1 LVEKLTIAQTH
12 AIFAEEMSI
21 DDYLDELRAFMASDE
36 TLPHKNVLYAVFPLV
51 KENLERN
58 NMDKKEL
65 ARLSFREELS
75 KNFPLPVKKGT
86 PRHGVIKEIDTSK
99 QSPEMQ
105 KLRALIKAR
114 QEEEK
119 EVKKTLQ
126 EIFTDFGTS
135 IQYQDEAQF

>member
-1 LVEKLTIAQTH
+1 
-12 AIFAEEMSI
+12 
-21 DDYLDELRAFMASDE
+21 
-36 TLPHKNVLYAVFPLV
+36 
-51 KENLERN
+51 
-58 NMDKKEL
+58 MDKKDL

-75 KNFPLPVKKGT
+75 KDFPLPVKKGT

-119 EVKKTLQ
+119 EVKKILQ

-135 IQYQDEAQF
+135 ILYQDEAQF